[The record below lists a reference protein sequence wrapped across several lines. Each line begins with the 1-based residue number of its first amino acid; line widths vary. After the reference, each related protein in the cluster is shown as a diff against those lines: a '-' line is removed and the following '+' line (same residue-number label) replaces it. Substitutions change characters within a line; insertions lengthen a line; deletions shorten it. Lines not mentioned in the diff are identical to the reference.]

1 MDVIGWFVPPDA
13 LDDPRKNTRHRGI
26 TKSLL
31 TISLVVT
38 LMLIGLIV
46 VREAMS
52 AAEYALFAA
61 GIVTPVFGALLIRA
75 TGDISLGMVL
85 TNIGGIL
92 IIGVWAFLSG
102 GINSIALP
110 GFLANLALQST
121 FGNTAILLVTGA
133 LLAAALIFLYA
144 ATILDWLPINMIT
157 DAEMPGMMLTAML
170 GSVGMVVLAGVTVAR
185 DRSTVKRLLR
195 SAQHAAEQ
203 SSRAKTVFLTSV
215 SNEFRTPLIAI
226 RELVEKLRT
235 EKTNP
240 LSTAQLASVEHIA
253 TAGEHLLGLVT
264 QVLEMSRIESGELR
278 VTMEPVRCTDLI
290 LPCLALVEGDARAK
304 RIHLIDNS
312 STTTSWMVWA
322 DRVLIKKVLL
332 NLISNAITF
341 NRPDGSVTISCE
353 RTGAAYLRI
362 SVADTGPGVPPDH
375 RIDLFEPFS
384 RFGAESG
391 NPQGAGLSLAISKQ
405 LMDRMHGKIGF
416 ESAEGLGST
425 FWVEL
430 PLAETHATQS

>member
-1 MDVIGWFVPPDA
+1 MDVIGWFVPPAA

-26 TKSLL
+26 AKSLL
-31 TISLVVT
+31 TISLVVS
-38 LMLIGLIV
+38 LMLLGLIV
-46 VREAMS
+46 VREAMP

-61 GIVTPVFGALLIRA
+61 GIITPVLGALLIRA

-85 TNIGGIL
+85 TNIGGIV

-133 LLAAALIFLYA
+133 LLAAVLVFLYA
-144 ATILDWLPINMIT
+144 ATILDWLPVNMIT
-157 DAEMPGMMLTAML
+157 NAEMPGMMLTAML

-235 EKTNP
+235 EKANP
-240 LSTAQLASVEHIA
+240 LTNEQLASVERIA

-264 QVLEMSRIESGELR
+264 QVLDMSRIESGELR
-278 VTMEPVRCTDLI
+278 LNMEPVRCTDLI
-290 LPCLALVEGDARAK
+290 LPCLALVEIEAQAK
-304 RIHLIDNS
+304 QIQLIDKGS
-312 STTTSWMVWA
+312 AMPGWVVWA
-322 DRVLIKKVLL
+322 DRALIKKVLL

-341 NRPDGSVTISCE
+341 NRAGGSVTVSCE
-353 RTGAAYLRI
+353 RKGTAYLRI
-362 SVADTGPGVPPDH
+362 SIADTGPGVSPE
-375 RIDLFEPFS
+375 RRNDLFEPFS
-384 RFGAESG
+384 RLGAESG
-391 NPQGAGLSLAISKQ
+391 NVQGAGLSLAISKQ
-405 LMDRMHGKIGF
+405 LMDRMRGKIGF
-416 ESAEGLGST
+416 DSVEGLGST

-430 PLAETHATQS
+430 PLAETHATQG

>member
-26 TKSLL
+26 TKAML
-31 TISLVVT
+31 TISLVVS
-38 LMLIGLIV
+38 LMLIGMIV
-46 VREAMS
+46 VRETMP

-61 GIVTPVFGALLIRA
+61 GIITPIFGALLIRV
-75 TGDISLGMVL
+75 TGDISLGLVL

-157 DAEMPGMMLTAML
+157 DAEMPGLMLTAML

-185 DRSTVKRLLR
+185 DRSTVKRVLR

-215 SNEFRTPLIAI
+215 STEFRTPLIAI

-235 EKTNP
+235 EKANP
-240 LSTAQLASVEHIA
+240 LSNEQLASVEHIA

-264 QVLEMSRIESGELR
+264 QVLDMSRIESGELR
-278 VTMEPVRCTDLI
+278 PNMEPVRCTDLI
-290 LPCLALVEGDARAK
+290 LPCLALVEIEARAK

-312 STTTSWMVWA
+312 STTTSWVVWA
-322 DRVLIKKVLL
+322 DRALIKKVLL

-341 NRPDGSVTISCE
+341 NRPDGSVSVSCE
-353 RTGAAYLRI
+353 RTGTAYLRI
-362 SVADTGPGVPPDH
+362 SVADTGPGVSPA
-375 RIDLFEPFS
+375 RRNDLFEPFS
-384 RFGAESG
+384 RLGAESG
-391 NPQGAGLSLAISKQ
+391 NVQGAGLSLAISKQ
-405 LMDRMHGKIGF
+405 LMDRMRGKIGF
-416 ESAEGLGST
+416 ESVEGLGST

>member
-26 TKSLL
+26 AKAML
-31 TISLVVT
+31 TISLVVS
-38 LMLIGLIV
+38 LMLIGMIV
-46 VREAMS
+46 VRATMPT
-52 AAEYALFAA
+52 AEYALFAA
-61 GIVTPVFGALLIRA
+61 GIITPIFGALLIRV
-75 TGDISLGMVL
+75 TGDISLGLVL

-102 GINSIALP
+102 GINSIVLP

-133 LLAAALIFLYA
+133 LLAAALVFLYA
-144 ATILDWLPINMIT
+144 ATVLDWLPVNMIT
-157 DAEMPGMMLTAML
+157 DAEMPGLMLTAML
-170 GSVGMVVLAGVTVAR
+170 GSVGMVVLAGVTAAR

-195 SAQHAAEQ
+195 SAQQAAEQ
-203 SSRAKTVFLTSV
+203 SSSAKTVFLTSV

-226 RELVEKLRT
+226 RELVEKLRS
-235 EKTNP
+235 EKARP
-240 LSTAQLASVEHIA
+240 LSSEQLASVEHIA

-278 VTMEPVRCTDLI
+278 VNMEPVRCTDLI
-290 LPCLALVEGDARAK
+290 LPCLALMEIEARAK
-304 RIHLIDNS
+304 RIHLIDNGS
-312 STTTSWMVWA
+312 ATTGWVVWA

-332 NLISNAITF
+332 NLISNAIAF

-353 RTGAAYLRI
+353 RRGTAYLRI
-362 SVADTGPGVPPDH
+362 SVADTGPGVSPE
-375 RIDLFEPFS
+375 RRNDLFEPFS
-384 RFGAESG
+384 RLGAESG
-391 NPQGAGLSLAISKQ
+391 SVQGAGLSLAISKQ
-405 LMDRMHGKIGF
+405 LMHRMHGKIGF
-416 ESAEGLGST
+416 ESAEGVGST

-430 PLAETHATQS
+430 PLAETHTTQS